1 MKKERGVGRGSWVG
15 GQFNFVLFTIIILQ
29 HSTRYHQ
36 MLELGDR
43 VFGARKNVT
52 RRSGIIRKGYV
63 QVLVY
68 FGQLDPKI
76 FLLWLIRLICGKMY
90 SNFRY
95 FPTYAYLCTLMHTQR
110 CLTHH
115 LCFLS
120 WNLTRYM
127 QQVATT
133 TLEMSS
139 QCLSNNFCTT
149 KQANH
154 SLRAS
159 PITSTCSFCFC
170 LCTGKS

>member
-1 MKKERGVGRGSWVG
+1 MQFRKMSHLVKMFLDT
-15 GQFNFVLFTIIILQ
+15 GQLVNQHEVQFWIDFCEIQNVHLFT
-29 HSTRYHQ
+29 
-36 MLELGDR
+36 
-43 VFGARKNVT
+43 
-52 RRSGIIRKGYV
+52 
-63 QVLVY
+63 
-68 FGQLDPKI
+68 
-76 FLLWLIRLICGKMY
+76 FLLPYAHLCILMH
-90 SNFRY
+90 
-95 FPTYAYLCTLMHTQR
+95 TYAYLCTLMHTQR

-127 QQVATT
+127 QQEATT